1 MNSVGRYGGIPDT
14 GTEFQKVKIQTL
26 GGKTSLV
33 LPLAPSFLCPTI
45 FPPAWRKHKK
55 TCVLSSVNSG
65 TRKHPSLDALRPP
78 NLWTPWR
85 PLQPLL
91 PPPCEG
97 RGDPWP
103 LLWPILSFQS
113 EDPAPFLEVFH
124 LALSTCNLFKSQPFT
139 HTDLLRPPIP
149 ICYCALC
156 LSTQS
161 VLESLFTLP
170 HLPKA
175 VLTEDMHFLV
185 VRARGHFA
193 VLIFLDIL
201 VGVTAM
207 ATWPT

>member
-14 GTEFQKVKIQTL
+14 GTEFQKVKIQTRGEKQAL
-26 GGKTSLV
+26 CS
-33 LPLAPSFLCPTI
+33 PLLLPSFALP
-45 FPPAWRKHKK
+45 
-55 TCVLSSVNSG
+55 SSLLHGGSTRRHVSYPVS